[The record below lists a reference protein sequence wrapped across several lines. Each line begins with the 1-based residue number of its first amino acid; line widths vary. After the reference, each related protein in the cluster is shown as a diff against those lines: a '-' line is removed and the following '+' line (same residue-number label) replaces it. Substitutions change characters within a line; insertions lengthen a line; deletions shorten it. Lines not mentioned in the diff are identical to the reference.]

1 MLRKDKGLNRRLEDA
16 YRTEP
21 PESLYRKLIEIPD
34 KVPQPERPPAR
45 PRAKNSW
52 LNFRWPLA
60 VPALSV
66 AAAIALLWTAGTR
79 IPPENPAAPPDRV
92 ALTSQEQAVRDF
104 VVVMTY
110 LQASTS
116 RVNREVQTEIGAGLM
131 AAFERGEQSFKDSSK
146 RVTNGG

>member
-1 MLRKDKGLNRRLEDA
+1 MLRKDKVLKRRLEDA

-21 PESLYRKLIEIPD
+21 PESLYRRLIEIPD

-45 PRAKNSW
+45 TRAKNSW

-66 AAAIALLWTAGTR
+66 AAAIAALWAAGIR
-79 IPPENPAAPPDRV
+79 IPPENPTAPPDQV
-92 ALTSQEQAVRDF
+92 VLTAQEQAVRDF

-116 RVNREVQTEIGAGLM
+116 RVNREVQTEVGAGLM